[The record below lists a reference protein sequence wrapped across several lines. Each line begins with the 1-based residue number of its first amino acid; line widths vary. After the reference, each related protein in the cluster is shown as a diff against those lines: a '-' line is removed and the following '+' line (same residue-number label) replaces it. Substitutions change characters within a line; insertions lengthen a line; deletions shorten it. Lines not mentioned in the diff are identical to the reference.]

1 MDIRWKQRFNN
12 YQNAIKLLD
21 ELKTLDLDTLS
32 LLEKEGIIQRFE
44 YTLELAWKTL
54 KDKMQFD
61 GLLIDQISPK
71 MVIKKAYHYQYI
83 DEIDLW
89 LAMINDRN
97 ILSHTYNEKVVE
109 QIIPVIKEQYIPLL
123 DRLYETL
130 LKDVE

>member
-1 MDIRWKQRFNN
+1 MDIRLKQRFSNF
-12 YQNAIKLLD
+12 QNAIKLLD

-32 LLEKEGIIQRFE
+32 ILEKEGIIKRFE
-44 YTLELAWKTL
+44 YTLELVWKTL
-54 KDKMQFD
+54 KDKMEFD
-61 GLLIDQISPK
+61 GLLIDRISPK
-71 MVIKKAYHYQYI
+71 MVVKKAYHYQYI

-109 QIIPVIKEQYIPLL
+109 QIIPVIKEQYLPLL